1 MRHPRDALTA
11 LHVSVAKES
20 RVTVASGR
28 NELRSVT
35 CELSGALGL
44 GSTLQSLSLELTTH
58 STSREFQLPPTLFK
72 LVFANSL
79 GSRVLCK
86 QLETKTL
93 QGANG
98 YTVAP
103 GFHPSSRELCV
114 QCSSFLGWWG
124 AGGERP

>member
-44 GSTLQSLSLELTTH
+44 GLGSTLQSLSLELTTH

-79 GSRVLCK
+79 GSRVL
-86 QLETKTL
+86 
-93 QGANG
+93 
-98 YTVAP
+98 
-103 GFHPSSRELCV
+103 FCV
-114 QCSSFLGWWG
+114 NS
-124 AGGERP
+124 

>member
-79 GSRVLCK
+79 GSRVL
-86 QLETKTL
+86 
-93 QGANG
+93 
-98 YTVAP
+98 
-103 GFHPSSRELCV
+103 FCV
-114 QCSSFLGWWG
+114 NS
-124 AGGERP
+124 